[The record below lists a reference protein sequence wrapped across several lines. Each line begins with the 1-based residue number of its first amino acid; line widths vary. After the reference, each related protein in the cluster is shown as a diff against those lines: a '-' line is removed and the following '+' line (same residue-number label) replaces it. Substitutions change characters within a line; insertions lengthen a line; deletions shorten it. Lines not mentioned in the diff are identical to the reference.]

1 MWSEGIILDSLML
14 LPDKLT
20 ATILHSVKFVDATY
34 TIQLYSSKH
43 LAKLKE
49 AVNDTTQM
57 QDCPQK
63 RQSYGI
69 GWSAEGQS
77 RVWANPCIASL
88 AFITNW
94 SQGKGF
100 HRLHLTA

>member
-1 MWSEGIILDSLML
+1 ML

-20 ATILHSVKFVDATY
+20 VTILHSVKFVDATY

-57 QDCPQK
+57 QDRPQK

-69 GWSAEGQS
+69 G
-77 RVWANPCIASL
+77 
-88 AFITNW
+88 
-94 SQGKGF
+94 
-100 HRLHLTA
+100 